1 MPFIKQ
7 PNILYLHVPKTGGMS
22 IEEYFFTK
30 YSVEKNEKSVYGWYL
45 DRPNRVR
52 VSAERSLQHF
62 TYEEILENNTYFN
75 IDFSLN
81 PQIIMSVRNP
91 LDRMVSEMF
100 WNQRITVDSTPEQV
114 ADAIH
119 TFLYIDTEIRD
130 NHKLPQYQ
138 FGLDEHGIWMENI
151 HIVRT
156 ESLEKDM
163 KSLGYDDFHVH
174 HNKCKSGICLDYKK
188 YLNHR
193 SIQMIQEYYA
203 KDFERFGYSKY
214 SHYNATIV
222 TAFVQKV
229 NRNAKRSIED
239 YIEFGKKLLNVPNPK
254 VVYIDRDS
262 YRDFFEE
269 RELEFPLTTFI
280 PIRKED
286 IYLYNYK
293 DQLTEFDIQGNP
305 EKDTIDYLFVQCN
318 KTEWVVNAIDRNIYK
333 TDQYLWIDFGIYH
346 MVQNTEPEP
355 FEQWVLKMTTKN
367 YPQVRIA
374 SCKYKGYSVNYNV
387 YRIETWT
394 FAGSVFGGNVASLL
408 EFAYLTKKEILQ
420 TIQTK
425 KSIMWEINIWYLIY
439 RKNLPFFDMYTCG
452 HDFRILDLY

>member
-1 MPFIKQ
+1 MPFFKQ
-7 PNILYLHVPKTGGMS
+7 PNLFYLHVPKTGGMS

-30 YSVEKNEKSVYGWYL
+30 YNIEKNENSIYGWYL

-52 VSAERSLQHF
+52 VPDERSLQHF
-62 TYEEILENNTYFN
+62 TYAEIVENESYFGTN
-75 IDFSLN
+75 FSSQK
-81 PQIIMSVRNP
+81 PKIIMSVRNP
-91 LDRMVSEMF
+91 FDRIVSEMF

-119 TFLYIDTEIRD
+119 TFLYVDTEIRD
-130 NHKLPQYQ
+130 NHRLPQYL
-138 FGLDEHGIWMENI
+138 FGLDEHGIWMEHI
-151 HIVRT
+151 QIVRT

-163 KSLGYDDFHVH
+163 HRFGYDDFHVH
-174 HNKCKSGICLDYKK
+174 NNKCKSGICLDYKK

-203 KDFERFGYSKY
+203 KDFEMFGYSKY

-222 TAFVQKV
+222 TAFVQNV
-229 NRNAKRSIED
+229 NKNPNRSVVD

-254 VVYIDRDS
+254 VVYIDRES
-262 YRDFFEE
+262 YREFFEE
-269 RELEFPLTTFI
+269 REMEFPFTTFI

-286 IYLYNYK
+286 SYLYNYK

-305 EKDTIDYLFVQCN
+305 EKDTIEYLFTQCN
-318 KTEWVVNAIDRNIYK
+318 KTEWVTNAIDRNIYK
-333 TDQYLWIDFGIYH
+333 TDQYIWIDFGIYH
-346 MVQNTEPEP
+346 MVQDSN
-355 FEQWVLKMTTKN
+355 FQQWVLKMTSKN
-367 YPQVRIA
+367 YEQVRIA

-439 RKNLPFFDMYTCG
+439 RKNISFFDMYTCG
-452 HDFRILDLY
+452 HDFRILDYY

>member
-1 MPFIKQ
+1 MPFFKQ
-7 PNILYLHVPKTGGMS
+7 SNILYLHVPKTGGMS

-30 YSVEKNEKSVYGWYL
+30 YNIEKNENSVYGWYL
-45 DRPNRVR
+45 DRPNRIR
-52 VSAERSLQHF
+52 VPNERSLQHF
-62 TYEEILENNTYFN
+62 TYEEILENNAFFD
-75 IDFSLN
+75 IDFSLK
-81 PQIIMSVRNP
+81 PKIIMSIRNP
-91 LDRMVSEMF
+91 FDRIISEMF
-100 WNQRITVDSTPEQV
+100 WNQRINVDSTPEQV

-119 TFLYIDTEIRD
+119 QFLYMDTEIRD
-130 NHKLPQYQ
+130 NHRLPQYQ

-151 HIVRT
+151 NIVRT

-163 KSLGYDDFHVH
+163 NKFGYDDFHVH
-174 HNKCKSGICLDYKK
+174 NNKCKSGIQLDYKK

-203 KDFERFGYSKY
+203 KDFDMFGYSKY

-229 NRNAKRSIED
+229 NTNSKRSVAD
-239 YIEFGKKLLNVPNPK
+239 YIEFGKNLLNVPNPK
-254 VVYIDRDS
+254 VVYIDRES

-269 RELEFPLTTFI
+269 KEMEFPLTTFI

-318 KTEWVVNAIDRNIYK
+318 KTEWVANAIDRNIYK

-346 MVQNTEPEP
+346 MVQDSDPEQ
-355 FEQWVLKMTTKN
+355 FQEWVLNMTSKN
-367 YPQVRIA
+367 YPHVRIA
-374 SCKYKGYSVNYNV
+374 SCKYKGYSVSYNV

-408 EFAYLTKKEILQ
+408 EFAYLTKKEILK

-439 RKNLPFFDMYTCG
+439 RKNIPFFDMYTCG
-452 HDFRILDLY
+452 HDSRILDYY